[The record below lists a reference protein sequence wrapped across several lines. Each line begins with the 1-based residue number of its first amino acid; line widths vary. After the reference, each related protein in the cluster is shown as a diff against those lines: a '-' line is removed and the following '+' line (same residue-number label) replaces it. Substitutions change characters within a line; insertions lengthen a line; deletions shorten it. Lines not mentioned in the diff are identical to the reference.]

1 MNSLSTK
8 KERFG
13 WYFYDFAASAFSTTV
28 VTVFLGP
35 YLTTIAENAAV
46 DGIIDPLGIRMNPG
60 SFFFYCTSISV
71 ILQVFF
77 MPLVGAITD
86 YTGRKK
92 QMLGF
97 FAFIGAFATMGL
109 YFLTGKNY
117 MLGGGLFILGNL
129 CYGIAIVALDSI
141 LNDIASEK
149 DRDKV
154 SSSGFAFGYVGGGI
168 LLALNL
174 VLFSSVD
181 EADIGMAVRISL
193 ASAGVWWAIFT
204 IFPMLWIRKYK
215 IRNDVPEGE
224 SLVGVGFKQLW
235 HTVKDLKNYPMTLT
249 FLIAFLIYNDG
260 VQTVLIA
267 ATPFGEKELGL
278 STATMTT
285 VILMVQFVAFIGAFF
300 FSWLS
305 GKIGSKNTIL
315 VTLVIWS
322 IGLIYAY
329 AFLDGEAGFYALGA
343 LIGFVM
349 PGTQAI
355 SRSLYSRLIPVG
367 KEAEYFS
374 LYEVA
379 ERGTSALGP
388 LIFGLSYDL
397 TNSYRFAVLS
407 LIIFLV
413 LGGIILLFFNSKRAE
428 LEAKGRV
435 TNS

>member
-1 MNSLSTK
+1 MNSISTK

-35 YLTTIAENAAV
+35 YLTTIAENAAI
-46 DGIIDPLGIRMNPG
+46 DGIIDPLGIRMSPG

-92 QMLGF
+92 QMLGL

-174 VLFSSVD
+174 ILFSSVD

-224 SLVGVGFKQLW
+224 SVVGIGFKQLW
-235 HTVKDLKNYPMTLT
+235 HTIKDLKNYPMTLT

-278 STATMTT
+278 STATLTT
-285 VILMVQFVAFIGAFF
+285 VILMVQFIAFIGAFF

-329 AFLDGEAGFYALGA
+329 AFLSGEAGFYALGA

-355 SRSLYSRLIPVG
+355 SRSLYSRLIPAG

-407 LIIFLV
+407 LVIFLV

-428 LEAKGRV
+428 LEARRS
-435 TNS
+435 NA

>member
-1 MNSLSTK
+1 MNISTK

-28 VTVFLGP
+28 VTVFLEP
-35 YLTTIAENAAV
+35 FLTSIATNASV
-46 DGIIDPLGIRMNPG
+46 GGVISPFGIDMNPG

-71 ILQVFF
+71 ILQVFI

-92 QMLGF
+92 QLLGL
-97 FAFIGAFATMGL
+97 FAYIGAFSTIGL
-109 YFLTGKNY
+109 YFLDGENY
-117 MLGGGLFILGNL
+117 LFGGGLFILANL
-129 CYGIAIVALDSI
+129 CYGVAIVALDSI
-141 LNDIASEK
+141 LNDISTKEE
-149 DRDKV
+149 RDKV

-168 LLALNL
+168 LLLINL
-174 VLFSSVD
+174 LMFNM
-181 EADIGMAVRISL
+181 ADDNSKGEVVRISL

-204 IFPMLWIRKYK
+204 IFPMIWIRKYK
-215 IRNDVPEGE
+215 IINVAPKKTN
-224 SLVGVGFKQLW
+224 LVKVGFHQLFN
-235 HTVKDLKNYPMTLT
+235 TIKDIKNYPMTLT

-267 ATPFGEKELGL
+267 ATPYGTKELGL
-278 STATMTT
+278 STATMTK
-285 VILMVQFVAFIGAFF
+285 VILLVQFVAFFGAFF

-315 VTLVIWS
+315 TTLVIWS
-322 IGLIYAY
+322 MGLIYAY
-329 AFLDGEAGFYALGA
+329 SFLDGENGFYALGI

-355 SRSLYSRLIPVG
+355 SRSLYSKLIPKG

-379 ERGTSALGP
+379 ERGTSAIGP
-388 LIFGLSYDL
+388 LVFGLSFDL
-397 TNSYRFAVLS
+397 TNSYRAAVLS

-413 LGGIILLFFNSKRAE
+413 VGGVILMFFNLKKAE
-428 LEAKGRV
+428 LEVSKY
-435 TNS
+435 S

>member
-1 MNSLSTK
+1 MNSISTK

-35 YLTTIAENAAV
+35 YLTTVAENAAV
-46 DGIIDPLGIRMNPG
+46 DGIISPLGINMNPG

-97 FAFIGAFATMGL
+97 FAYIGAFATMGL
-109 YFLTGKNY
+109 YFLSGKNY

-141 LNDIASEK
+141 LNDIAADK

-168 LLALNL
+168 LLLLNL
-174 VLFSSVD
+174 ILFSSMD
-181 EADIGMAVRISL
+181 EAEIGMAVRISL

-204 IFPMLWIRKYK
+204 LFPMFWIRKYK
-215 IRNDVPEGE
+215 IRKDIPENNTLLGI
-224 SLVGVGFKQLW
+224 GFKQLF
-235 HTVKDLKNYPMTLT
+235 HTIKDIRKYPMTLT

-278 STATMTT
+278 STATMTS
-285 VILMVQFVAFIGAFF
+285 VILMVQFVAFFGAFF
-300 FSWLS
+300 FSWLA

-315 VTLVIWS
+315 ITLLIWS

-329 AFLDGEAGFYALGA
+329 SFLEGEVGFYALGA

-355 SRSLYSRLIPVG
+355 SRSLYSRLIPPG

-379 ERGTSALGP
+379 ERGTSAIGP
-388 LIFGLSYDL
+388 LIFGLSFDL

-413 LGGIILLFFNSKRAE
+413 LGGVILLFFNSKKAV
-428 LEAKGRV
+428 LEAK
-435 TNS
+435 S